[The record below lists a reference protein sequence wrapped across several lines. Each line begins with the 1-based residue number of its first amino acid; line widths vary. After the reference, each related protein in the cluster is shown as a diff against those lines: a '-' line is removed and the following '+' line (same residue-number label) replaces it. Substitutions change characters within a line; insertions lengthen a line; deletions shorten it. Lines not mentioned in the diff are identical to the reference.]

1 MQSLASQRCQQE
13 KHKLSLLTQELSLQ
27 NPIHLMVKGYAK
39 IEKEGHTISSIQNI
53 AKGDV
58 FNITLRDG
66 SIKAV
71 VEEVVPNGNITEKL

>member
-1 MQSLASQRCQQE
+1 
-13 KHKLSLLTQELSLQ
+13 
-27 NPIHLMVKGYAK
+27 MVKGYSK
-39 IEKEGHTISSIQNI
+39 IEKEGHTISSIQNM

-58 FNITLRDG
+58 FKITLRDG